1 MNDFIELEIAAV
13 KLMLLA
19 EKAMY
24 WPERKLLFIADIH
37 FGKAAAYRALGQ
49 PVPAG
54 TTLKNLQRLDVLL
67 KKYPTEAIVFLGDF
81 LHAPE
86 SHAALTID
94 TIHHWRKTH
103 LEMVCILIRGN
114 HDKRAGDP
122 PEKLQIEVVNEPF
135 LLAPLAFQ
143 HSPVALENYHV
154 VAGHSHPTF
163 QLQGKGHQKIRMA
176 CFHNTAGLTV
186 LPSFGEFTGGHP
198 IEVTSDSRVFVTDG
212 TGIWEPTMKN
222 SANETKCL

>member
-1 MNDFIELEIAAV
+1 LKDFIELEIGVA

-67 KKYPTEAIVFLGDF
+67 NKYPTTAIVFLGDF

-86 SHAALTID
+86 SHAVLTLNM
-94 TIHHWRKTH
+94 IHQWRANHRETRC
-103 LEMVCILIRGN
+103 LLIRGN

-122 PEKLQIEVVNEPF
+122 PEKLQIEVMNEPF
-135 LLAPLAFQ
+135 ITGAFAFQ
-143 HSPVALENYHV
+143 HTPIILENYHV
-154 VAGHSHPTF
+154 VAGHSHPSF
-163 QLQGKGHQKIRMA
+163 RLQGKGLQKINLA
-176 CFHNTAGLTV
+176 CFHSTTGLTV
-186 LPSFGEFTGGHP
+186 LPSFGEFTGGYP
-198 IEVTSDSRVFVTDG
+198 IEVQADSRVFVTDG
-212 TGIWEPTMKN
+212 TGIWEPNMRKN
-222 SANETKCL
+222 YQ